1 MADEIVAVY
10 RAEVE
15 QYKKAVDE
23 LVGRVGTLEKGQKS
37 ASDSARGMGVQ
48 MKSLGREI
56 IAAFGVTAG
65 IAGFVSVLRGAIRI
79 SADFEAQMSK
89 VRAVSGAT
97 NKQMAELE
105 KTAKQLGASTM
116 FTATQVGQLQE
127 EYAKL
132 GFSTEQIQQA
142 TAATLDLA
150 AATGSSL
157 AQAAEVAGATV
168 QGFGLDAAETVR
180 VTDVMAQSFNR
191 SALDIERFRESI
203 KLVAPIARA
212 ANIDLETTTALLGEL
227 ANAGLSGS
235 IAGTALKNL
244 LSKLS
249 DENSDLSKQLGFA
262 VKNSDD
268 LFLAFEKLAKMNI
281 DLTAATELTDERSK
295 AAFITL
301 FNGIDTVKDLDAAL
315 RDAAGSTK
323 EMARIMQDNLQGS
336 LTILSSAYE
345 GFILKVMEGNGLLK
359 DSVDAIATGLSKYTE
374 ALSITEQ
381 TGFKALDVA
390 LLLIT
395 ANGKLKEAQEA
406 ATIASAENAKQLAL
420 DNADILKALGSQAD
434 AIQEVVRQANTLAT
448 LNEEL
453 KLLKENLENTEI
465 GSKAFFEAG
474 VQIEKKAKEI
484 EAAIRSLRLAGIEPA
499 GLTLLNPKAINEV
512 TDVSLKSLNDAL
524 AEAKK
529 RKEEAFEFS
538 AEFKKADADI
548 TALEARIKSFND
560 SVIEGGNEV
569 RTNVLENVQLEFQA
583 RQDAME
589 KQRNEFQQYLQ
600 AVSQSI
606 NAIAQAQAQATQFEL
621 QILDEQLEQGQISRE
636 EYDQKRKQLMREQA
650 QDAKALALV
659 DAVVSTAA
667 AIAEA
672 LPNVPL
678 SILAGVLGAVQIG
691 IIASQPIP
699 QFAEGGWVSDSG
711 KIHGRKHAQGGVKI
725 EAEGDEFIVRG
736 DMAKKHSD
744 IIEAVNRGTINQ
756 LIQDSYVR
764 PAIDA
769 ALLNGF
775 GDMGTS
781 AMLNDRFNDMNLLRA
796 IDRHRESE
804 VGELRQ
810 MNVLLGRVLMQP
822 KRGGYA

>member
-23 LVGRVGTLEKGQKS
+23 LVGKVDKLDKEQRKATTGAAQMGIQISNVGKQ
-37 ASDSARGMGVQ
+37 
-48 MKSLGREI
+48 I
-56 IAAFGVTAG
+56 ISAFGITTG
-65 IAGFVSVLRGAIRI
+65 IAGFVSILRNAIKI

-97 NKQMAELE
+97 NKEMAELE

-132 GFSTEQIQQA
+132 GFTTDQIQQA

-191 SALDIERFRESI
+191 SALDIERFKESI

-249 DENSDLSKQLGFA
+249 DENSDLSRQLGFA

-301 FNGIDTVKDLDAAL
+301 FNGIDTVKDLDTAL

-406 ATIASAENAKQLAL
+406 ATKASAENAKQLAL
-420 DNADILKALGSQAD
+420 DNAEILKALGSQAV
-434 AIQEVVRQANTLAT
+434 AIQEVVRQGNTLAT

-453 KLLKENLENTEI
+453 KLLKDNLENTEI

-512 TDVSLKSLNDAL
+512 TDVSLKSLNEAL
-524 AEAKK
+524 TEAKK
-529 RKEEAFEFS
+529 RKDEAFEFTP
-538 AEFKKADADI
+538 AFDKAVADI
-548 TALEARIKSFND
+548 DRLEERIKDFGDTQIEVGND
-560 SVIEGGNEV
+560 V
-569 RTNVLENVQLEFQA
+569 RTNVLENVQEEARLRQEARDAEKEAFLEFA
-583 RQDAME
+583 DA
-589 KQRNEFQQYLQ
+589 
-600 AVSQSI
+600 SI
-606 NAIAQAQAQATQFEL
+606 SLINGIAQAQAAASQYEL
-621 QILDEQLEQGQISRE
+621 QVLDEQLEQGQISRE
-636 EYDQKRKQLMREQA
+636 QYDLERRRIMRKQA
-650 QDAKALALV
+650 TDAKSLALLE
-659 DAVVSTAA
+659 AVISTAA
-667 AIAEA
+667 GIANA
-672 LPNVPL
+672 LPNIPL
-678 SILAGVLGAVQIG
+678 SIIAGLLGAVQIG
-691 IIASQPIP
+691 VIAAQPIP
-699 QFAEGGWVSDSG
+699 QFATGVIGLNGAGTETSDSIPAMLSRG
-711 KIHGRKHAQGGVKI
+711 ESVMTAAETRKYRPI
-725 EAEGDEFIVRG
+725 LEGIR
-736 DMAKKHSD
+736 
-744 IIEAVNRGTINQ
+744 RGTLDEIIREN
-756 LIQDSYVR
+756 YVR

-775 GDMGTS
+775 ADMGTS
-781 AMLNDRFNDMNLLRA
+781 AALQDRFNDMNLLRA

-810 MNVLLGRVLMQP
+810 MNVLLGHLVRKP
-822 KRGGYA
+822 KRGYA